1 MKVKMSSWWDSLKGT
16 LSSTAEKA
24 KAAVG
29 MESSPLVNG
38 QEASAGLGLAPPA
51 TGQTVTGGKRYR
63 KTRRHRGGKKRGK
76 TGKRKH

>member
-29 MESSPLVNG
+29 MESSPLVND
-38 QEASAGLGLAPPA
+38 QQASSALDLPSQPAG
-51 TGQTVTGGKRYR
+51 TTMTGGKRYR
-63 KTRRHRGGKKRGK
+63 KTRRHRSKKHRK

>member
-29 MESSPLVNG
+29 MSSTPAVN
-38 QEASAGLGLAPPA
+38 QDQLASNLKLPDEPVG
-51 TGQTVTGGKRYR
+51 TTMTGGKRYR
-63 KTRRHRGGKKRGK
+63 KTRRHRGKKHRK